1 MAKRMAA
8 TMRSIALA
16 LIVCATA
23 LGAREAQAAE
33 EILRFDADVQVARDG
48 TLTVTETIR
57 VRAEGRDI
65 RRGIYRDFPLTFVDA
80 EGTWREV
87 TFTLLDVTRDGK
99 REPHF
104 TRRADDAIR
113 IYAGDEN
120 TMLRPGEYTYTLRY
134 RTGRQIRWFDDAPE
148 LNWNVT
154 GNFWIFPIRQASA
167 RITFESGARP
177 VRWIAYTGPF
187 GARGT
192 AWRAEAGNGL
202 LTVETTEP
210 LAPREGLT
218 VVATLPADAVAP
230 PGRADRLWYA
240 AFDNR
245 GWLLGGGGFLALLA
259 YYLWA
264 WNAVGRD
271 PKRGTVIPLFHP
283 PDGVSP
289 ALANYIANWGL
300 SDIWRAFTAAALSLA
315 VRGLL
320 VFDDGDKSLT
330 LRATG
335 RQPDGGSATLPA
347 GERAIFD
354 WVRAAGGSGTIDRD
368 NSASVAELVKDFRGH
383 IAGENRNRF
392 FRHNLG
398 YFLAGLVLTALVVA
412 VIVKFGGLREAELA
426 LMFGAGFIG
435 LFFGLFAI
443 PLVGAI
449 FGTARGGS
457 RLRSAFVLIFL
468 AVFLFNAGGIFMI
481 AGSTLAGVLSD
492 NIFPVALIAGFTA
505 LNGLFLYLL
514 RAPTDI
520 GRKMMDQLAG
530 LRLYLE
536 TAESDRLNMQAPEIT
551 ADRFEAL
558 LPYAVALNVEKPWS
572 DAFAA
577 ALARAHPGEADAT
590 TLYQPGW
597 RRGGAWS
604 GGSFGRSV
612 AATVAGIGSAMAAA
626 MPAPS
631 SGSSGFSSSGGGSG
645 GGGGGGGGGGW

>member
-1 MAKRMAA
+1 MRPAGWLRAITLA
-8 TMRSIALA
+8 TVI
-16 LIVCATA
+16 CATL
-23 LGAREAQAAE
+23 LGIRIAAAAE
-33 EILRFDADVQVARDG
+33 EILRFHADVQVAEDG

-80 EGTWREV
+80 AGTRREV
-87 TFTLLDVTRDGK
+87 TFTLLDVTRDGR

-113 IYAGDEN
+113 IYAGDED
-120 TMLRPGEYTYTLRY
+120 TLLRPGEYTYTLRY

-154 GNFWIFPIRQASA
+154 GNFWLFPIRQASA

-192 AWRAEAGNGL
+192 AWRAEADSGL
-202 LTVETTEP
+202 LTVETTQP

-218 VVATLPADAVAP
+218 VVATLPADAVTP
-230 PGRADRLWYA
+230 PGRAARFWYA
-240 AFDNR
+240 VFDNR

-259 YYLWA
+259 HYLWA

-330 LRATG
+330 LRATD

-347 GERAIFD
+347 GERVIFD

-368 NSASVAELVKDFRGH
+368 NSASVAELVKNFRGH
-383 IAGENRNRF
+383 IEGENRNRF

-398 YFLAGLVLTALVVA
+398 YFLAGLVLTALMVA

-558 LPYAVALNVEKPWS
+558 LPYAVALDVEKPWS

-577 ALARAHPGEADAT
+577 ALARAHPGETDAT

-597 RRGGAWS
+597 RRGSAWS

-612 AATVAGIGSAMAAA
+612 ASTVAGVGSAMAAA